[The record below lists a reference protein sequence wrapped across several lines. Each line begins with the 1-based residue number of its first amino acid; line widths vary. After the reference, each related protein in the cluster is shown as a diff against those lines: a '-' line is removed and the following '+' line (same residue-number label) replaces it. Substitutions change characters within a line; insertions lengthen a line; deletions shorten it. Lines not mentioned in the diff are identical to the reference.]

1 MSDTLVREDEF
12 SPVEDIVLE
21 DNVAEPAVGLSL
33 EGQFDALEVI
43 QSRSALGEVW
53 LRLRKSKAFWFA
65 ATVIGFL
72 LVVAVFPSL
81 FTSKVPSPCE
91 LQYSR
96 APMSSQFPLGADFQG
111 CDILTR
117 IIYGTRASISV
128 GLLAAI
134 GSTVLGTIFG
144 VVAGFFGGVVDAIL
158 SRITDIFFAIPMILG
173 AIVAVQIVAR
183 ENRGVLSLV
192 VILVFFGW
200 TGTARIS
207 RSATIEVMTK
217 DYVAAARTLGASRLR
232 ILGTHILPNILAPL
246 IVVVTMAIGGLI
258 SAEASLSYL
267 SIGLPP
273 TVPSWGKAIADG
285 QLTLKANPGILLWPA
300 AALTVTVFAFLM
312 LGEAV
317 RHAFGPQAAKRVKR

>member
-1 MSDTLVREDEF
+1 MSDILTRGLETLDYEDL
-12 SPVEDIVLE
+12 VLE
-21 DNVAEPAVGLSL
+21 ENAAEPLVGLTL
-33 EGQFDALEVI
+33 EGQLEAYEVVT
-43 QSRSALGEVW
+43 SHSALGEVW
-53 LRLRKSKAFWFA
+53 VRLRRSKAFWFSATIIAFLIIVA
-65 ATVIGFL
+65 A
-72 LVVAVFPSL
+72 FPWL
-81 FTSKVPSPCE
+81 FTNQLPNFCE

-128 GLLAAI
+128 GLLAA
-134 GSTVLGTIFG
+134 LGTTLLGTLVG
-144 VVAGFFGGVVDAIL
+144 VVAGFFGGVVDAVL
-158 SRITDIFFAIPMILG
+158 SRLTDIFFAIPMILG

-192 VILVFFGW
+192 VILMVFGW
-200 TGTARIS
+200 TSTARIA

-217 DYVAAARTLGASRLR
+217 DYVAAARTLGASRTR
-232 ILGTHILPNILAPL
+232 ILATHILPNIMAPL

-258 SAEASLSYL
+258 AAEASLSYL

-273 TVPSWGKAIADG
+273 TLPSWGKAIADG

-300 AALTVTVFAFLM
+300 AALTLTVFAFLM

-317 RHAFGPQAAKRVKR
+317 RNAFGPQATKQVK